1 VLILLTASCS
11 RKSVHPPDDERFG
24 KWSVN
29 FSTNPQGDIDKALM
43 SLDEGEVTFTR
54 KPTTIDPKL
63 LPQLAGPYETPTGA
77 KFKVVFSEDGNLSI
91 VFPGQPDEKL
101 IPYQGLKFRVPEF
114 SDVIF
119 EFVVENGQ
127 VKSLKQRDA
136 SGEYTFTR
144 K

>member
-1 VLILLTASCS
+1 M
-11 RKSVHPPDDERFG
+11 
-24 KWSVN
+24 N
-29 FSTNPQGDIDKALM
+29 FSTNPQGDVDRALM

-63 LPQLAGPYETPTGA
+63 LQQFTGPYETPTGG
-77 KFKVVFSEDGNLSI
+77 KFQVVLKEDGSLSI
-91 VFPGQPDEKL
+91 VFTGQPEQKL
-101 IPYQGLKFRVPEF
+101 VPYKGLQFRIPEF

-136 SGEYTFTR
+136 SGEFTFTR